1 MKNMTIIFAEYKSK
15 LKRYQNQVNRFW
27 CPVCNTHTLTFA
39 PTGAWNCW
47 NDPERIHRLEI
58 LAVVVPDFGKTYHRN
73 PVQSPPPDII
83 LPPIPLIPF
92 TQLHLPITTSLQLSE
107 VIGNQTIYHYSDCQQ
122 VIRWDYRTHKVIRP
136 RHFNGKDWIH
146 KAGNRPWVPFGL
158 VRLASYPGLLNIVL
172 IIEGQK
178 CVEIASSRCLPAVC
192 LEAGD
197 YSTQTI
203 AAKLEAIRARLERV
217 FLVVLPD
224 YNLAGLYRARN
235 ILEVAYK
242 SGIPAI
248 ALDPLKIK
256 PDLKVGDDIEQIPE
270 LDIEYFM
277 KIIREKERYGLIRI
291 ERRPVAAT
299 HPIGNGRNQAA
310 R

>member
-1 MKNMTIIFAEYKSK
+1 MENMTIIFAEHKSK

-27 CPVCNTHTLTFA
+27 CPVCNTHTLTFS

-107 VIGNQTIYHYSDCQQ
+107 VIGNRTTYHYSDCQQ
-122 VIRWDYRTHKVIRP
+122 VMRWDYRTHKVIRP
-136 RHFNGKDWIH
+136 RHFNGQDWIYR
-146 KAGNRPWVPFGL
+146 AGDRHWIPFGL
-158 VRLASYPGLLNIVL
+158 ARLASYPGKLNIVL
-172 IIEGQK
+172 IVEGQK
-178 CVEIASSRCLPAVC
+178 CVEIAYARGLPAVC

-197 YSTQTI
+197 YNISTI
-203 AAKLEAIRARLERV
+203 MPKLEAIRARLGCV

-235 ILEVAYK
+235 ILEMAYK
-242 SGIPAI
+242 SGIPAFAI
-248 ALDPLKIK
+248 DSLKVK
-256 PDLKVGDDIEQIPE
+256 PDIKVGDDIEQIPE
-270 LDIEYFM
+270 LSIEYLM
-277 KIIREKERYGLIRI
+277 RIVKEKENYGLFKFR
-291 ERRPVAAT
+291 RRPIAASN
-299 HPIGNGRNQAA
+299 PSSNGRNQASG
-310 R
+310 

>member
-1 MKNMTIIFAEYKSK
+1 MTIIFAEYKSK
-15 LKRYQNQVNRFW
+15 LKRYQNQANRFW
-27 CPVCNTHTLTFA
+27 CPVCDTHTLTFA

-58 LAVVVPDFGKTYHRN
+58 LAAVIPDFGKTSDRD
-73 PVQSPPPDII
+73 PVRSPPPDII
-83 LPPIPLIPF
+83 LPPIPLTPF
-92 TQLHLPITTSLQLSE
+92 TQLHLPIITALQLSE
-107 VIGNQTIYHYSDCQQ
+107 VIGNRTIYRYSDDRQ
-122 VIRWDYRTHKVIRP
+122 VLRWDYRTHKVIRP
-136 RHFNGKDWIH
+136 RHFNGRDWIYG
-146 KAGNRPWVPFGL
+146 AGDRPWIPFGL
-158 VRLASYPGLLNIVL
+158 VRLAGYPGKLNIIL
-172 IIEGQK
+172 IVEGQK
-178 CVEIASSRCLPAVC
+178 CVEIAYSRGLPAVC

-197 YSTQTI
+197 YSTHTI
-203 AAKLEAIRARLERV
+203 AAKLDAIRVRLERV
-217 FLVVLPD
+217 FLVILPD

-256 PDLKVGDDIEQIPE
+256 PDLKVGDDIEQISE

-277 KIIREKERYGLIRI
+277 KIMQEKERYGLIRI
-291 ERRPVAAT
+291 ERRPVITT
-299 HPIGNGRNQAA
+299 HQIGNDRNYAA

>member
-1 MKNMTIIFAEYKSK
+1 MTIIFAEYKSK

-39 PTGAWNCW
+39 PNGAWNCW

-58 LAVVVPDFGKTYHRN
+58 LAAVVPDFGKSSHRD

-107 VIGNQTIYHYSDCQQ
+107 VMGNRTIYRYSDYQR
-122 VIRWDYRTHKVIRP
+122 VMRWDYPTYKVIRP
-136 RHFNGKDWIH
+136 QHFNGKDWIC

-158 VRLASYPGLLNIVL
+158 LRLASYPGVLNIVL

-178 CVEIASSRCLPAVC
+178 CVEIANSRCLPAVC

-203 AAKLEAIRARLERV
+203 AAKLEAIRASLERV

-256 PDLKVGDDIEQIPE
+256 PTLKVGDDIEQIPE

-277 KIIREKERYGLIRI
+277 NIIREKEQYGLIRI
-291 ERRPVAAT
+291 ERRSVTTT
-299 HPIGNGRNQAA
+299 HPIRNGRN
-310 R
+310 

>member
-27 CPVCNTHTLTFA
+27 CPVCDTHTLTFA

-58 LAVVVPDFGKTYHRN
+58 LAAVIPNFGKTYHRD
-73 PVQSPPPDII
+73 PVQSPPPDIM

-107 VIGNQTIYHYSDCQQ
+107 VIGNQTIYRYSDYQQ

-136 RHFNGKDWIH
+136 RHFNGKDWIYR
-146 KAGNRPWVPFGL
+146 AGDRHWIPFGL
-158 VRLASYPGLLNIVL
+158 ARLASYPGKLNIVL
-172 IIEGQK
+172 IVEGKK
-178 CVEIASSRCLPAVC
+178 CVEIAYARGLPAVC

-197 YSTQTI
+197 YSISTI
-203 AAKLEAIRARLERV
+203 IHKLEAIRARLGCV

-224 YNLAGLYRARN
+224 HNLAGLYRARN
-235 ILEVAYK
+235 VLEMAYK
-242 SGIPAI
+242 SGIPVI
-248 ALDPLKIK
+248 ALDPLKVK
-256 PDLKVGDDIEQIPE
+256 PDIKVGDDIEQIPE
-270 LDIEYFM
+270 LSIEYFM
-277 KIIREKERYGLIRI
+277 RIVKEKENYGLVKFK
-291 ERRPVAAT
+291 RRPIAAIN
-299 HPIGNGRNQAA
+299 PSSNQASG
-310 R
+310 